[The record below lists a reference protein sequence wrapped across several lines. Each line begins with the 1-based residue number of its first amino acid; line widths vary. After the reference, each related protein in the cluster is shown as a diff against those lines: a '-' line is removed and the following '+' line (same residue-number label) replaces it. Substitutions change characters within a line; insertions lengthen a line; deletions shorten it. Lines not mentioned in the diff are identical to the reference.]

1 MPFVKIDLWKGRSK
15 EQVKN
20 LIKKITD
27 AVVET
32 VGCPPGAVH
41 VVINEVEK
49 DNWGI
54 SGKPASE
61 IHPDT

>member
-32 VGCPPGAVH
+32 VGCPPEAVH